1 MKLESEW
8 LSRALESVEPK
19 SFGLISNSNQFP
31 GNWKSKIHFFIF
43 CVGVW
48 VGGHDAVTHRL
59 KLDFSFWD
67 FQKFVIPIYK
77 ILLKRPLG
85 VDDIKHVDEEIY
97 NSMMWIKNNN
107 IEDVGLSMFFEV
119 DVVSVLFWCLL
130 DGARA

>member
-1 MKLESEW
+1 MDLN
-8 LSRALESVEPK
+8 
-19 SFGLISNSNQFP
+19 FGL
-31 GNWKSKIHFFIF
+31 
-43 CVGVW
+43 
-48 VGGHDAVTHRL
+48 
-59 KLDFSFWD
+59 

-119 DVVSVLFWCLL
+119 DVVSVLI
-130 DGARA
+130 

>member
-1 MKLESEW
+1 MDL
-8 LSRALESVEPK
+8 
-19 SFGLISNSNQFP
+19 N
-31 GNWKSKIHFFIF
+31 
-43 CVGVW
+43 
-48 VGGHDAVTHRL
+48 
-59 KLDFSFWD
+59 FWD
-67 FQKFVIPIYK
+67 LQKFVIPIYK

-119 DVVSVLFWCLL
+119 DVVSVLFWYLL

>member
-1 MKLESEW
+1 MDWPLFIDILLMPRNS
-8 LSRALESVEPK
+8 LVQLK
-19 SFGLISNSNQFP
+19 SHQLVLNHSLMDLNFGL
-31 GNWKSKIHFFIF
+31 
-43 CVGVW
+43 
-48 VGGHDAVTHRL
+48 
-59 KLDFSFWD
+59 

-119 DVVSVLFWCLL
+119 DVVSVLI
-130 DGARA
+130 